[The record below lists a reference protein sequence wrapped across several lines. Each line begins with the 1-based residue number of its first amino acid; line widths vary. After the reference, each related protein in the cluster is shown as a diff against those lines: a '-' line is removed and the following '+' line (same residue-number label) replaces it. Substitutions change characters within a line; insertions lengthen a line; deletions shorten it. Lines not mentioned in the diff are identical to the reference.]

1 MALASGETVLLG
13 RVDLAEMRR
22 HVEFLCGFD
31 KTSGTEGEARA
42 ASYIAETLESYGV
55 TTHTYTFGA
64 YLSYPMSAGLEI
76 EGLGAIRAK
85 TRAFSESTPAGGV
98 TGEVCYVPG
107 AVDMFTDTETV
118 ERIKALD
125 LSGKIVLSEGGGR
138 QNMLVARQKGAIG
151 YIHMWPSDE
160 DVIHE
165 GIVTPIWGTPTPGTI
180 DTLPHIPVI
189 SITKGDA
196 LKTKA
201 LLGERKVTAHINTV
215 VETGWQKVTLTE
227 AEIPGKSA
235 EYVLIGGHLDSW
247 HIGAT
252 DNVTG
257 NVTCLELA
265 RVLNLHKDELVRG
278 VKIAWW
284 PGHSTGR
291 YAGSTWYCDRFWQ
304 DLRDNCV
311 TYINIDSPGVLGA
324 YDYSAVTAVAENE
337 QFAADIVTEITGQ
350 TPEDERPSRAGDQSF
365 WGPGISSLFML
376 LSNRPPGQRAQVGG
390 SGMGWW
396 WHTEQDTLDKVEMP
410 VLEKDWKV
418 YALATYRLCTC
429 EVLPLKVSGQAREI
443 KMALESMCQG
453 TPSFDMAP
461 ALAEAKSL
469 LDVAVRFEAAL
480 DKLVAAGE
488 AIAGPALAK
497 AKSAAN
503 QTVLRA
509 VKTLTPVLYSPVD
522 RFDQGP
528 ATPIKPV
535 PALVPAASLE
545 KMDPSS
551 DEYRFL
557 VTSLTRKRNS
567 VVWALVEARR
577 ALQESIVMSVDEVLR
592 VGSRRK

>member
-1 MALASGETVLLG
+1 MTLSQTEATLLS
-13 RVDLAEMRR
+13 RVDPAEMRR

-42 ASYIAETLESYGV
+42 ASHILETLKSYGV
-55 TTHTYTFGA
+55 EAHAYTFDA
-64 YLSYPMSAGLEI
+64 YLSYPKSAALEV
-76 EGLGAIRAK
+76 EGLGAIRTK
-85 TRAFSESTPAGGV
+85 TRAFSESTPSGGV

-118 ERIKALD
+118 ERIRVLD

-138 QNMLVARQKGAIG
+138 QNMLVARQKGAVG

-160 DVIHE
+160 NVIHE
-165 GIVTPIWGTPTPGTI
+165 GIVTPVWGTPTPGTI

-189 SITKGDA
+189 SVMKSDA
-196 LKTKA
+196 LKIKA
-201 LLGERKVTAHINTV
+201 LLDERKVVARINTA
-215 VETGWQKVTLTE
+215 VETGWQKVTLTD
-227 AEIPGKSA
+227 AVIPGRSP
-235 EYVLIGGHLDSW
+235 EYVLIGGHMDSW

-257 NVTCLELA
+257 NVACLELA

-278 VKIAWW
+278 VRIAWW

-291 YAGSTWYCDRFWQ
+291 YAGSTWYCDKFWQ

-337 QFAADIVTEITGQ
+337 RFAAEIVSQVTGQ
-350 TPEDERPSRAGDQSF
+350 TPAAERPSRAGDQSF

-396 WHTEQDTLDKVEMP
+396 WHTEEDTLDKVEMG
-410 VLEKDWKV
+410 VLEKDWKI
-418 YALATYRLCTC
+418 YALAAYRLCTC
-429 EVLPLKVSGQAREI
+429 EVLPLKPSGQAREI

-453 TPSFDMAP
+453 TPSFDLSP
-461 ALAEAKSL
+461 ALEAAKAL
-469 LDVAVRFEAAL
+469 LETAVRFEGAL
-480 DKLVAAGE
+480 ERLVSAGE
-488 AIAGPALAK
+488 SIAGPALSK
-497 AKSAAN
+497 AKSVAN
-503 QTVLRA
+503 QAILR
-509 VKTLTPVLYSPVD
+509 VTKTLTPLLYSPVGW
-522 RFDQGP
+522 FEHGP
-528 ATPIKPV
+528 ATPIRPV
-535 PALVPAASLE
+535 PRLE
-545 KMDPSS
+545 PVARIDEMDPSS

-557 VTSLTRKRNS
+557 VTSLVRKRNS
-567 VVWALVEARR
+567 VVWALTEARR
-577 ALQESIVMSVDEVLR
+577 ALEESIIMSVDDVLR